1 MHVLVLLLR
10 LRQVT
15 VHPCLIMEGAK
26 AFEVIDGRSPE
37 DRRVLDKATR
47 EGMRCLYLG
56 AE

>member
-37 DRRVLDKATR
+37 DRRVLDKATCQ
-47 EGMRCLYLG
+47 GMPRLYLG
-56 AE
+56 SE

>member
-10 LRQVT
+10 LRQIT

-37 DRRVLDKATR
+37 DRRVLDKATS
-47 EGMRCLYLG
+47 EGMHCLYLG
-56 AE
+56 PE